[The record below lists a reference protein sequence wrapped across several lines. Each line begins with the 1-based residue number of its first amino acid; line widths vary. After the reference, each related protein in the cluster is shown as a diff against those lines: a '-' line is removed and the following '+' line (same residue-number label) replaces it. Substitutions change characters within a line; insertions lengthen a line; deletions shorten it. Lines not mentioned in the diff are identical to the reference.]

1 MTCMCHPPG
10 LPGEPRS
17 IEMAAPPT
25 LAADLSAVT
34 AAECVGGAVVVLLDE
49 GGHHI
54 ARILVDG
61 TKPPLKQVEAAVAAL
76 DRARETLARLV
87 SVID

>member
-10 LPGEPRS
+10 VPGEPRS
-17 IEMAAPPT
+17 IEMAGPPT
-25 LAADLSAVT
+25 LVADLAAIT
-34 AAECVGGAVVVLLDE
+34 AGEPTSGAVVVLLDE

-61 TKPPLKQVEAAVAAL
+61 TQAPLPQLEAAVAAL
-76 DRARETLARLV
+76 DRARETLGRLV
-87 SVID
+87 VVLD

>member
-10 LPGEPRS
+10 VPGEPRS

-25 LAADLSAVT
+25 LAADLSAIT
-34 AAECVGGAVVVLLDE
+34 GAECAGGAVVVLIDE
-49 GGHHI
+49 GGQHI

-61 TKPPLKQVEAAVAAL
+61 TKPPLEQVEAAVAAL
-76 DRARETLARLV
+76 DRARETLARLMAV
-87 SVID
+87 AD